1 MIDIKNE
8 SIMQTDSEIVI
19 QEIILIEIIKVDNDT
34 LEKDRMM
41 IILMDNED
49 NMIVEIDV
57 RVESYTEEAINNL

>member
-1 MIDIKNE
+1 MIDIKKE

>member
-19 QEIILIEIIKVDNDT
+19 QEIILTEIIKVDNDT

-49 NMIVEIDV
+49 NMIVEIEV

>member
-49 NMIVEIDV
+49 NMIVEIDF

>member
-1 MIDIKNE
+1 M
-8 SIMQTDSEIVI
+8 
-19 QEIILIEIIKVDNDT
+19 DNDT

-49 NMIVEIDV
+49 NMIVEIEV